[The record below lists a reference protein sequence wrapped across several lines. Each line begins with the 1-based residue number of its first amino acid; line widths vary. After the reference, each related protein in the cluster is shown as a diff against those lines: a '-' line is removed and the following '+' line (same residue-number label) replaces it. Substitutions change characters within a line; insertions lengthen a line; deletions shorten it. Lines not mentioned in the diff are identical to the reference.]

1 MSSQRGNVSRT
12 RAQRHQNAQ
21 AFRNDKYDTSAQRK
35 KINAKL
41 HEGLC
46 QHCKEVLEWRVK
58 FNKYKPLT
66 QAKKCIK
73 CLQKTVKDSYH
84 IICKSCAYE
93 LELCAKCGK
102 REDVVI
108 PIQTNLENTEE
119 KPSQNHQRQKNRKDV
134 FEKGD
139 EKNLSGLEDEDED
152 LDLLTKQIKNLN

>member
-21 AFRNDKYDTSAQRK
+21 GFRNDKYDSSAQRK
-35 KINAKL
+35 KINAKH

-66 QAKKCIK
+66 QAKKCTK

-84 IICKSCAYE
+84 IICKSCACE

-102 REDVVI
+102 REDITI
-108 PIQTNLENTEE
+108 PIQTNLQHTEQM
-119 KPSQNHQRQKNRKDV
+119 PSQNHQRQSNRKDV
-134 FEKGD
+134 FEKDD
-139 EKNLSGLEDEDED
+139 ETNLSGLEDED
-152 LDLLTKQIKNLN
+152 LDLLT

>member
-1 MSSQRGNVSRT
+1 MSSQRGNVFRT

-21 AFRNDKYDTSAQRK
+21 AFRNDKYDSSAQRK
-35 KINAKL
+35 KISAKL

-66 QAKKCIK
+66 QAKRCIK

-84 IICKSCAYE
+84 IICKSCACE

-102 REDVVI
+102 REDIVI
-108 PIQTNLENTEE
+108 PSNLEWCV
-119 KPSQNHQRQKNRKDV
+119 Q
-134 FEKGD
+134 F
-139 EKNLSGLEDEDED
+139 
-152 LDLLTKQIKNLN
+152 

>member
-12 RAQRHQNAQ
+12 RAQRHRNAQ
-21 AFRNDKYDTSAQRK
+21 AFRNDKYDSSAQRK

-46 QHCKEVLEWRVK
+46 QHCKEVLEWRIK

-84 IICKSCAYE
+84 IICKSCACE

-102 REDVVI
+102 KEDITI
-108 PIQTNLENTEE
+108 PIQTNLQHTE
-119 KPSQNHQRQKNRKDV
+119 HQRQQNRKDI
-134 FEKGD
+134 FERDD
-139 EKNLSGLEDEDED
+139 ETNLSGLEDED
-152 LDLLTKQIKNLN
+152 LDLLNKTD

>member
-84 IICKSCAYE
+84 IICKSCACE

-119 KPSQNHQRQKNRKDV
+119 KPSQNHRRQKNRKDV